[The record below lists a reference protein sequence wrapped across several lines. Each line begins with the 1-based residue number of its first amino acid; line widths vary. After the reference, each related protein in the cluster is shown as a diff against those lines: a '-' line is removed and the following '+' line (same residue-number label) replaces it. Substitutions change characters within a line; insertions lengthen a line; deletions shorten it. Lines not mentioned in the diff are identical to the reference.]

1 MKNKKKIGILLLTA
15 MLIFSNA
22 GCGMA
27 DGKSGRSDTAHTSE
41 VDSSV
46 TEGGNSGAGNADLTD
61 ENGGDGNGSF
71 ADESDR
77 AGIGELKEKNDGAG
91 KSGKEPE
98 QTITVKAGPE
108 GEIRSA
114 SVRTSEDDLE
124 EEDDLD
130 HDDDPDPDAEADAE
144 PDTEEGGADTE
155 EK

>member
-91 KSGKEPE
+91 KSGKE
-98 QTITVKAGPE
+98 
-108 GEIRSA
+108 RS
-114 SVRTSEDDLE
+114 SFRSSSSSWVSGV
-124 EEDDLD
+124 
-130 HDDDPDPDAEADAE
+130 PP
-144 PDTEEGGADTE
+144 TE
-155 EK
+155 